1 MSQNLYFY
9 KQKIFSEE
17 ICRNFTHD
25 EINSS
30 VKALLKKHDLEENED
45 LRNAIFEELEPNLIL
60 ISAYHK
66 SIEKF
71 ITKTR
76 FISPKSKF
84 FMVSNKIL
92 AAIEKVVQSQ
102 EKSNYSESQTS
113 QVFDDLSTLKEL
125 CEKKLLFINIQ

>member
-17 ICRNFTHD
+17 VCRNFSHD

-30 VKALLKKHDLEENED
+30 VKALLKKHDLEEDED
-45 LRNAIFEELEPNLIL
+45 LRNIIFEELEPNLIL

-71 ITKTR
+71 LTKTR
-76 FISPKSKF
+76 FVSPKSKF
-84 FMVSNKIL
+84 FMINPKIL
-92 AAIEKVVQSQ
+92 TVIEKVVKSQ
-102 EKSNYSESQTS
+102 EKSDYSENQTS
-113 QVFDDLSTLKEL
+113 QVLDDLSILKEL
-125 CEKKLLFINIQ
+125 CEKKLLFVNIQ